1 MAEIIHQPR
10 TKSFFLRSDWLS
22 PLTTS
27 PLCSQST
34 ASLLVGFL
42 ELTCKVET
50 TLLWTPKKQ
59 EESGTR
65 RQHASPPASH
75 FLVSMT
81 GSTRRL
87 MRYNAPVRQRKVNPG
102 ARPLSAR
109 LAHLTTDQS
118 LDLRNPTSETGDFT
132 FTCNGMPRARHIL
145 TTWFLLLVLIIRTG
159 KYIYQLIFMNS
170 LNYDL
175 HIFHVNLFKK

>member
-1 MAEIIHQPR
+1 MMAEIIHQPR

-87 MRYNAPVRQRKVNPG
+87 MRYNAPVRQEKSIPAPG
-102 ARPLSAR
+102 HFRLVWLTWRPTNHWICVTQRVKRVIL
-109 LAHLTTDQS
+109 HLPVMECHVPD
-118 LDLRNPTSETGDFT
+118 
-132 FTCNGMPRARHIL
+132 
-145 TTWFLLLVLIIRTG
+145 
-159 KYIYQLIFMNS
+159 IY
-170 LNYDL
+170 
-175 HIFHVNLFKK
+175 